1 MMRCPQ
7 CNSIFPD
14 TEHFCELDG
23 TPLVAGEPP
32 QKTRVVVVPS
42 DDQPTSK
49 GLVILLAIAGV
60 IIGILLFLIYF
71 NLTREPASED
81 QHITSSANPTTAQ
94 QPIPARPLQAAP
106 LPSESPSEEP
116 SPSPSVEPSPS
127 PSPQSTPSRIV
138 LSSSPISTASGAKTG
153 PVLIKLNDGLTIEAD
168 EAWQTGEGIWY
179 RRHGVVTLLNPKDVK
194 SIENA
199 PAASPSPGK

>member
-23 TPLVAGEPP
+23 SPLFADEPP
-32 QKTRVVVVPS
+32 QKTRVVDAPP
-42 DDQPTSK
+42 DQPASK
-49 GLVILLAIAGV
+49 GVVILLAVAGV
-60 IIGILLFLIYF
+60 IIGVLLVLIYF
-71 NLTREPASED
+71 TLTRESASEE
-81 QHITSSANPTTAQ
+81 QHVTSSANPATAQ
-94 QPIPARPLQAAP
+94 QPIRERPLQAAP
-106 LPSESPSEEP
+106 LPSESPSQEP

-127 PSPQSTPSRIV
+127 PSPQSTPPPIV
-138 LSSSPISTASGAKTG
+138 LSSSPISTAAGAKTG

-194 SIENA
+194 TIENA